1 MIRSATKR
9 QKTVRRALRRER
21 GVACLRLVP
30 IITGMETPSPTAAA
44 TADSSANFL
53 VAGSTSTRNDFAVE
67 VFYDG
72 DCPLCMREI
81 NMLRHMDKRQRIRFT
96 DIAAADF
103 NAAATGKT
111 FAQLMAEI
119 HGRLPDGRWIIGV
132 EVFRRLY
139 GAVGLGWLVAP
150 TSWPGI
156 RQVADF
162 GYRMFAQNRLR
173 LTGRCLPDAAC
184 RVQKS

>member
-1 MIRSATKR
+1 
-9 QKTVRRALRRER
+9 
-21 GVACLRLVP
+21 
-30 IITGMETPSPTAAA
+30 
-44 TADSSANFL
+44 
-53 VAGSTSTRNDFAVE
+53 
-67 VFYDG
+67 
-72 DCPLCMREI
+72 MREI
-81 NMLRHMDKRQRIRFT
+81 NMLRRMDKRQRIRFT

-111 FAQLMAEI
+111 FARLMAEI
-119 HGRLPDGRWIIGV
+119 HGRLPDGRWLIGV

-139 GAVGLGWLVAP
+139 GVVGLGWLVAP

-162 GYRMFAQNRLR
+162 GYRLFAQNRLR